1 MDSRVSIII
10 PVFNRFFVADRA
22 IKSVLN
28 QTYTNW
34 ELFVIDD
41 CSKDEY
47 ILPDEC
53 NSFIKKITLKR
64 NSQNIGPGLTRQV
77 GLELSVGNYVCFLDS
92 DDYYDPFFLERM
104 IKEIEL
110 NHNIAGVYCTAFD
123 LVTNSIRKSSNFSYN
138 KILPTLFD
146 EQRPWATCS
155 WLWRRDCIGTWSELR
170 TNQDSKFEID
180 VAIRNNS
187 ISHVSDVLCF
197 IDKGTELNTIDLVGN
212 EKNELNRNQV
222 VTYVLKNINKFKYD
236 RDTIFKSAINRL
248 IYVSARLLKFPNQ
261 HREVWRNAKL
271 LFNLTKPQKSLGL
284 ILIVVSLLSFVFG
297 GQCGYRFLERF
308 RNRYL

>member
-1 MDSRVSIII
+1 MSKVSIVI
-10 PVFNRFFVADRA
+10 PVFNRFNVADRA
-22 IKSVLN
+22 VKSVLN
-28 QTYTNW
+28 QTYINW

-53 NSFIKKITLKR
+53 SSFIKKITLIR
-64 NSQNIGPGLTRQV
+64 NSENKGPGLSRQV
-77 GLELSVGNYVCFLDS
+77 GLELSKGNYVCFLDS
-92 DDYYDPFFLERM
+92 DDYYDISFLERM
-104 IKEIEL
+104 VDEIEF
-110 NHNIAGVYCTAFD
+110 NHDIAGVYCTAFD
-123 LVTNSIRKSSNFSYN
+123 LVTNSIRKSSNLSYN

-146 EQRPWATCS
+146 EHRPWATCS
-155 WLWRRDCIGTWSELR
+155 WLWRRECIGTWSELR

-222 VTYVLKNINKFKYD
+222 VTYVLKNIYKFQCD

-248 IYVSARLLKFPNQ
+248 MYVSARLLKFPNQ
-261 HREVWRNAKL
+261 RREVWRNARL
-271 LFNLTKPQKSLGL
+271 LFNLTKPQQLLGL
-284 ILIVVSLLSFVFG
+284 ILIAVSLLSFVIG
-297 GQCGYRFLERF
+297 GQFGYRFLERF
-308 RNRYL
+308 RKRYL